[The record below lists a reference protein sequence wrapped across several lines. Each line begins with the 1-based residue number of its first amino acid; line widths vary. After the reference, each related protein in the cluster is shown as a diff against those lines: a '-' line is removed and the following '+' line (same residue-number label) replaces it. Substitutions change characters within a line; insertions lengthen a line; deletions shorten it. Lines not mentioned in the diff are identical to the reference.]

1 MKGKNLIKVI
11 SINESSSI
19 DLPPVVIM
27 AGGIGKRLGQITKD
41 KPKPLVELAK
51 DTSVIDL
58 ILNHL
63 ITSGFREFYITLNH
77 MASKIKDYLQANY
90 SKEIKINYI
99 IEEEKMGTAGALY
112 YLKNDIEGNFIVMNS
127 DILTTLS
134 FSSLLKFHQDSK
146 SLISVVGNKTSYEIS
161 KGVIKHDASRI
172 LAIEEKPKIN
182 YTYSAGIY
190 VVNSKCLKKL
200 RKRYLDMPDLIKE
213 FVPTKK
219 VSIFPLTEYWKD
231 IGIPEDLEDAKR
243 DLRKGIDG

>member
-1 MKGKNLIKVI
+1 MCTG
-11 SINESSSI
+11 
-19 DLPPVVIM
+19 
-27 AGGIGKRLGQITKD
+27 
-41 KPKPLVELAK
+41 
-51 DTSVIDL
+51 
-58 ILNHL
+58 
-63 ITSGFREFYITLNH
+63 
-77 MASKIKDYLQANY
+77 
-90 SKEIKINYI
+90 
-99 IEEEKMGTAGALY
+99 GALY

-219 VSIFPLTEYWKD
+219 VSIFPLTE
-231 IGIPEDLEDAKR
+231 
-243 DLRKGIDG
+243 